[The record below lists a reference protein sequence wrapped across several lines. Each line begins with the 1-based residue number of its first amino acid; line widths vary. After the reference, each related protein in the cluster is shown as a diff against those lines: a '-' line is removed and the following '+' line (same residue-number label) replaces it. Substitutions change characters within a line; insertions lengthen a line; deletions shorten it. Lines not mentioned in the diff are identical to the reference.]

1 MMLYESLPIS
11 ETIGDELILESIS
24 LDIRDQIFN
33 STSYLRHHSSLTAHT
48 LHPQPDQSPP
58 PTDLTSH
65 IDFNTDISHNHLDQD
80 HQQRQPHTTGGKS
93 ASSDLELAV
102 YVTEDEI
109 HAQTDRLD
117 YSNCRNKS
125 NGRMMSKTDENFKSI
140 CLEEELL
147 HYKERPS
154 VPEHIRQFNDPEG
167 LEGFLG
173 IRPSRREPKSPLHR
187 GSDAGTDKESLCKIV
202 DKINCLEQE
211 LLDQD

>member
-11 ETIGDELILESIS
+11 ETIGDEIILESVS

-33 STSYLRHHSSLTAHT
+33 TTSHLRHYSSLTAHT
-48 LHPQPDQSPP
+48 THLPRDHSPP
-58 PTDLTSH
+58 PTDQASH
-65 IDFNTDISHNHLDQD
+65 IDFNPDFSHNHLEQD

-102 YVTEDEI
+102 YVTEDENY
-109 HAQTDRLD
+109 AQTDRLN

-125 NGRMMSKTDENFKSI
+125 NGRMKSKTDENFKSI

-154 VPEHIRQFNDPEG
+154 VPEHIRQFNDSEG

-173 IRPSRREPKSPLHR
+173 IRPSGREPKSPLQR
-187 GSDAGTDKESLCKIV
+187 GSDEGTNKESLCEIV